1 MLKLSGIFSPVPSD
15 VLAELTLM
23 VVDCAPRPRQG
34 IWDFGRHIEPAAS
47 RFDYRAIPNR
57 SITRSL
63 ASPLSLS
70 LT

>member
-1 MLKLSGIFSPVPSD
+1 
-15 VLAELTLM
+15 M
-23 VVDCAPRPRQG
+23 VVDCTPRPRQG

-47 RFDYRAIPNR
+47 RFDYRATPNR